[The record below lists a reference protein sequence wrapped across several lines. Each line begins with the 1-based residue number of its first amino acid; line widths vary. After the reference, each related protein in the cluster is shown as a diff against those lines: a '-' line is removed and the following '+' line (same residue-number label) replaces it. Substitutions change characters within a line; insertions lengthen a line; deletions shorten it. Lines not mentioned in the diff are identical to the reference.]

1 MGYTHPMTDVVL
13 PRAEDF
19 DEIAGLLALAFHGG
33 LDPGLLEVERG
44 IFEPE
49 RGLLVRDGTTAVA
62 HAAAFTRELGVPGA
76 SVPAAHVTMVSVAP
90 THRRRGLLTALMRRQ
105 LREIRDAGR
114 EPVAV
119 LWASEGRIYPRF
131 GYGLAAQRLTISCD
145 TTELRVPE
153 PASVP
158 GTLRLDQP
166 AARQAELARLYDR
179 VRADRPGWSS
189 RDERWWRYVLAD
201 VKSLREG
208 ATERRVLLHEGPAG
222 LDGYA
227 LFRTKEEWDRGG
239 PRGEVRVD
247 EVVAENPDA
256 YLALWRLLLS
266 IDLTRRLSCRTA
278 AVDEPLLWL
287 VNEPRQLGAQLSD
300 GLWVRVVDLPAAL
313 AARRYATDVDVVIEV
328 TDELL
333 PENAGRWRLV
343 GSPTGATCTA
353 TAEPARLACDVRALG
368 ELYLGGAGLG
378 ALAAAGRVRE
388 LAPGTLA
395 AAAPAFGW
403 HRAPAP
409 MEVF

>member
-1 MGYTHPMTDVVL
+1 MTDVTV

-19 DEIAGLLALAFHGG
+19 DEIWGLLALAFHSDS
-33 LDPGLLEVERG
+33 DPELREVERG
-44 IFEPE
+44 VFEPE
-49 RGLLVRDGTTAVA
+49 RALLVRDGGTAVA
-62 HAAAFTRELGVPGA
+62 HAAAFTRELAVPGA
-76 SVPAAHVTMVSVAP
+76 SVPAAHVTMVSVLP
-90 THRRRGLLTALMRRQ
+90 THRRRGLLTGLMSRQ
-105 LREIRDAGR
+105 LREIRNAGR

-131 GYGLAAQRLTISCD
+131 GYGLAAQRYTLVCQTA
-145 TTELRVPE
+145 ELRLPE
-153 PASVP
+153 PASAV
-158 GTLRLDQP
+158 GTLRLDRP
-166 AARQAELARLYDR
+166 APHGAELARLYER

-189 RDERWWRYVLAD
+189 RDERWWAYLLAD
-201 VKSLREG
+201 LKSLREG

-227 LFRTKEEWDRGG
+227 LYRTKDRWERSG

-247 EVVAENPDA
+247 EVVAATPDA

-266 IDLTRRLSCRTA
+266 IDLTRQLSFRAA

-287 VNEPRQLGAQLSD
+287 LNEPRGLGAQLSD
-300 GLWVRVVDLPAAL
+300 ALWVRVVDLPAAL
-313 AARRYATDVDVVIEV
+313 AARRYVTEVDVVVEV
-328 TDELL
+328 TDDLL

-343 GSPTGATCTA
+343 GGPAGAECVATTA
-353 TAEPARLACDVRALG
+353 PAQLACDVRAVG

-388 LAPGTLA
+388 LVPGTVA
-395 AAAPAFGW
+395 AAGPAFGW